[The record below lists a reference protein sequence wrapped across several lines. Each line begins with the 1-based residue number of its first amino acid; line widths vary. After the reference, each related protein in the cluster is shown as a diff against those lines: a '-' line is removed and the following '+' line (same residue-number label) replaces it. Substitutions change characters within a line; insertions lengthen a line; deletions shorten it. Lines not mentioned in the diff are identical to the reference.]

1 MTEQEKFY
9 KAMRELIE
17 AIFIGFA
24 VGVFIVIALVIWIVL
39 AS

>member
-17 AIFIGFA
+17 GIFIGFA
-24 VGVFIVIALVIWIVL
+24 VGVLLVIGTIVLVVIA
-39 AS
+39 